1 MQRAHAADRK
11 CAFDINGKVVKKL
24 ALEHRHS
31 THGNTASRAVAIYL
45 DKMPVVIPTL
55 RLRSGNAATIRGV
68 AVVEQ
73 QHVVVSKK

>member
-11 CAFDINGKVVKKL
+11 CAFDINGKAVKKL

-31 THGNTASRAVAIYL
+31 THGNTTSRAVAIYL

-55 RLRSGNAATIRGV
+55 RLRSGNTTAIRGV
-68 AVVEQ
+68 AIVEQ
-73 QHVVVSKK
+73 